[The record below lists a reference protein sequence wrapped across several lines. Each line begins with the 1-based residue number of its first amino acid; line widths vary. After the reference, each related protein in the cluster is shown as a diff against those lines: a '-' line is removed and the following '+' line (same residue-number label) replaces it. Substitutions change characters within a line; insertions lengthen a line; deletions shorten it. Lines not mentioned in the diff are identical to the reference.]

1 LFNVWDRIGE
11 NEFANTV
18 TAALAGLFP
27 DDPPL
32 FMVRT
37 PHGYFGPQVISRNLA
52 DSGFST
58 APHFETIAPHS
69 RAASARVPAV
79 AYCRGTSL
87 RNEIDARSGIGMGI
101 ATSAS
106 ATGIA
111 E

>member
-58 APHFETIAPHS
+58 APHFETIAARS
-69 RAASARVPAV
+69 CATSARVPAV

-87 RNEIDARSGIGMGI
+87 RNEIDARSGMGI

-106 ATGIA
+106 AIGIA

>member
-1 LFNVWDRIGE
+1 LFNVWDRIEE

-52 DSGFST
+52 ASGFST
-58 APHFETIAPHS
+58 APHFETIAARS
-69 RAASARVPAV
+69 CATSARVPAV

-87 RNEIDARSGIGMGI
+87 RNEIDARSGMGI

-106 ATGIA
+106 AIGIA